1 MAHAQLEGGAA
12 QIVGPV
18 VLTHL
23 GHAVDVPLG
32 ALVKLERAELD
43 DAVVFGF
50 VSKVDAAVDGQA
62 GYLAQLVVAVG
73 AYGAHTVGAEGH
85 AFGILMVEFKEL
97 LFTL

>member
-12 QIVGPV
+12 QVVGPV
-18 VLTHL
+18 VLAHL

-43 DAVVFGF
+43 DAVVLGF
-50 VSKVDAAVDGQA
+50 VGEVDAAVDGQA
-62 GYLAQLVVAVG
+62 GNFAQLVVAVG
-73 AYGAHTVGAEGH
+73 SYGAHAVRAEGH
-85 AFGILMVEFKEL
+85 AFGVFPIEFKEL

>member
-1 MAHAQLEGGAA
+1 MAHAELKGGAA
-12 QIVGPV
+12 QVVGPV

-32 ALVKLERAELD
+32 TLVKLERAELD
-43 DAVVFGF
+43 DAVVLGL
-50 VSKVDAAVDGQA
+50 VGEMDAAVDGQA

-73 AYGAHTVGAEGH
+73 ADGAYAVRTEGH